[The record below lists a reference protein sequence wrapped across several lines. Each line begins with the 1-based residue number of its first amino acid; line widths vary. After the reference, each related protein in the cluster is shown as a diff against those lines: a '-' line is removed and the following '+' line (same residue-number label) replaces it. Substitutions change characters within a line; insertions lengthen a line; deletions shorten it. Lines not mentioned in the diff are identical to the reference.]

1 MPRHSDDPV
10 KHVVTFRVNS
20 EEKRALEM
28 LAEQSG
34 RTVSNFMRFKLQLLR
49 DKESLIHLL
58 SSNKNNGFGI

>member
-34 RTVSNFMRFKLQLLR
+34 RKVSNFMRFKLQLLR